1 MAAVAVLIA
10 SLTVGSAI
18 PRPDSTFVAVIAVVL
33 VVFLVLALATMFIAP
48 LMVVAL
54 VAAFEPVSRA
64 LGGGFVGIEGVR

>member
-1 MAAVAVLIA
+1 
-10 SLTVGSAI
+10 
-18 PRPDSTFVAVIAVVL
+18 
-33 VVFLVLALATMFIAP
+33 MFIAP